1 VSLQVDRGKEKK
13 KTKKTARRQAKQSK
27 AKQARQA
34 LYLKSKSKSNQIN
47 HGDV

>member
-13 KTKKTARRQAKQSK
+13 KQKKPQEGKQSK